1 MCTNNTFDLLLTKVY
16 YYSIDSSKED
26 IMKSKTLAKLLG
38 ITSRYSYESDLYTNT
53 NSATKSKDYLQE
65 NKVATSQ
72 GHLE

>member
-1 MCTNNTFDLLLTKVY
+1 
-16 YYSIDSSKED
+16 
-26 IMKSKTLAKLLG
+26 MKAKTLAKFLG
-38 ITSRYSYESDLYTNT
+38 IKSRYSYESDLYTNS